1 MWVNAMKKK
10 DKIITIIFIIV
21 FVLLVTPIIVK
32 VILDFNNDIAP
43 EEISKIDYYGY
54 SLSNNDTDLYK
65 DTYKKLDKVLGEEI
79 IDYSAY
85 ASLLSKLFV
94 IDVFTLDNKL
104 SSTDIGGLEFIHD
117 SFEDNFRENM
127 GSTLYNHVLSN
138 IDGKRTQKLPVV
150 KNVNVNNIFETEY
163 EYNDIKYHA
172 YLVKCYFDY
181 EEDLGYQTVIN
192 LTIIN
197 DNNVLY
203 IVKGE

>member
-1 MWVNAMKKK
+1 MLRSVKNKK
-10 DKIITIIFIIV
+10 DKIIAIIFIIV

-32 VILDFNNDIAP
+32 IILDFNNDVVP

-54 SLSNNDTDLYK
+54 SLSNNDTNLYK
-65 DTYKKLDKVLGEEI
+65 NTYKELNKVLGEDV
-79 IDYSAY
+79 IDYRSY
-85 ASLLSKLFV
+85 ASLLSKLFI

-117 SFEDNFRENM
+117 SFKDNFRENM

-138 IDGKRTQKLPVV
+138 IDGKRSQKLPIV
-150 KNVNVNNIFETEY
+150 KNVNINNIFETEY
-163 EYNDIKYHA
+163 EYNDVKYPA
-172 YLVKCYFDY
+172 YLIKCYFDY

-197 DNNVLY
+197 DNNILY
-203 IVKGE
+203 VVKGE